1 MELHKK
7 LSKAR
12 KEKGMS
18 QLEVA
23 EAMQVSRQAVSRW
36 EVGATA
42 TSIENLSSLSK
53 LYGVSLDY
61 LLNDEEDELTPKD
74 DEEDKGETVTSKNDE
89 ESTVENSDRKI
100 KADIRKKLLISAV
113 TILILIAVCVIAT
126 VFLQKWGGVSIDTLT
141 TEQSIVEDNDNT
153 DEFNFIT

>member
-42 TSIENLSSLSK
+42 PSIENLSSLSK

-89 ESTVENSDRKI
+89 ESTVENSV
-100 KADIRKKLLISAV
+100 SAV

>member
-1 MELHKK
+1 
-7 LSKAR
+7 
-12 KEKGMS
+12 
-18 QLEVA
+18 
-23 EAMQVSRQAVSRW
+23 MQVSRQAVSRW

-42 TSIENLSSLSK
+42 PSIENLSSLSK

>member
-42 TSIENLSSLSK
+42 PSIENLSSLSK

-74 DEEDKGETVTSKNDE
+74 DEEYKGETVTSKNDE

-100 KADIRKKLLISAV
+100 KADIRKKLLISA

-141 TEQSIVEDNDNT
+141 TEQSIVEDNT

>member
-42 TSIENLSSLSK
+42 PSIET
-53 LYGVSLDY
+53 YH
-61 LLNDEEDELTPKD
+61 
-74 DEEDKGETVTSKNDE
+74 
-89 ESTVENSDRKI
+89 R
-100 KADIRKKLLISAV
+100 
-113 TILILIAVCVIAT
+113 
-126 VFLQKWGGVSIDTLT
+126 
-141 TEQSIVEDNDNT
+141 
-153 DEFNFIT
+153 

>member
-42 TSIENLSSLSK
+42 PSI
-53 LYGVSLDY
+53 DY

>member
-42 TSIENLSSLSK
+42 PSIENLSSLSK

-74 DEEDKGETVTSKNDE
+74 DEEDKGETVT
-89 ESTVENSDRKI
+89 
-100 KADIRKKLLISAV
+100 
-113 TILILIAVCVIAT
+113 
-126 VFLQKWGGVSIDTLT
+126 
-141 TEQSIVEDNDNT
+141 
-153 DEFNFIT
+153 